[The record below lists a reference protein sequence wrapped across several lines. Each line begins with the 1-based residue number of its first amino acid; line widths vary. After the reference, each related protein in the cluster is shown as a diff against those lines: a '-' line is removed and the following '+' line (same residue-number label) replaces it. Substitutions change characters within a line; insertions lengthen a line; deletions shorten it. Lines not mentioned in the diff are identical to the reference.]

1 MDAIC
6 GGGRRRRKGTRLII
20 IKALFVGLLLL
31 ASYSGARRFLIPNIL
46 PLLLFALG
54 GVAWFAGFPF
64 AEPFWSHLLHFAIAL
79 AIGMALFHWG
89 WFGGGDVKLYAAL
102 AFWFAMP
109 SALLLLLAVA
119 LSGLLVVV
127 GAVAIRLVGTIARPS
142 IPAKEGLMKRRIAY
156 GVAIAIGGVFT
167 MLWVYP

>member
-1 MDAIC
+1 M
-6 GGGRRRRKGTRLII
+6 II
-20 IKALFVGLLLL
+20 IKGLFVGLLFL
-31 ASYSGARRFLIPNIL
+31 AAYSDARRLLIPNVL

-54 GVAWFAGFPF
+54 CMAWFTGFPF
-64 AEPFWSHLLHFAIAL
+64 AEPFWSHLLHFTIAL
-79 AIGMALFHWG
+79 AIGMVLFHWG

-102 AFWFAMP
+102 AFWFPMP

-119 LSGLLVVV
+119 LSGLIVVIFV
-127 GAVAIRLVGTIARPS
+127 MTIRLMGPIAGSSPS
-142 IPAKEGLMKRRIAY
+142 AKAGLMKRRIAY